1 MKEYEQINIVTII
14 VCSIIL
20 LFIPKMLYRPG
31 LILTCLFFIALS
43 TFLLCCTWIFR
54 SASDLFSASLL
65 FIPVCFIISTIFKC
79 CSVIYKNKEKIQN
92 ENTHIYYEKF
102 ITTTIWLI
110 CIELVFYYYLY
121 QSMLNGDSTTGLY
134 ISSIILFCILNYFV
148 IRFNSIYFTYF
159 SADG

>member
-43 TFLLCCTWIFR
+43 TFLLCCIWIFR
-54 SASDLFSASLL
+54 SARDLISASFL
-65 FIPVCFIISTIFKC
+65 FIPVCFIISTIFNC
-79 CSVIYKNKEKIQN
+79 CSVIYKNREKIQN

-102 ITTTIWLI
+102 ITITIWLI

-134 ISSIILFCILNYFV
+134 ISSIIFFCILNYFV